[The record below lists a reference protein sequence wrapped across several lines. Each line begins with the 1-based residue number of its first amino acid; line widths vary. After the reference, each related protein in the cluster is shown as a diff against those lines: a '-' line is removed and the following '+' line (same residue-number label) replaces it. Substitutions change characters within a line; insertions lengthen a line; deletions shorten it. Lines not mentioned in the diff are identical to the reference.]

1 MNKIGLER
9 LINQRNP
16 TIHIAIFLFSLGV
29 VFIDIANHSH
39 FKYWRNHLG
48 GFILTFVQLELFI
61 LLAHAFFKDVAPGK
75 TPAAITRIVLT
86 RFALFLSA
94 CFAVALIVML
104 AYLHVK
110 QFIAGR
116 ALTYVASDFFRV
128 SFAAWFKPTII
139 GLLSGGVIF
148 IIILWQ
154 DALKREQELREE
166 NLVFQNETL
175 KNQVNPHFLFN
186 SLNTLSSLIN
196 IHPELAE
203 QFINKLSSIYRYI
216 LENIARDKI
225 PLPSELAFINDY
237 FELHK
242 ISDEEKI
249 ILTIDVPD
257 AAKFTVLPVSLQIL
271 VENAIKHNKA
281 TRKEP
286 LTISIFVEQNQIV
299 VKNNLQMMSTQIKST
314 GIGLKNLANR
324 VKLISGRDLMIEE
337 TTTYYLVKLPLLL

>member
-1 MNKIGLER
+1 MNKIGVDR
-9 LINQRNP
+9 LINQRNL

-29 VFIDIANHSH
+29 IFIDIVNNSY
-39 FKYWRNHLG
+39 FKYWKNYLG
-48 GFILTFVQLELFI
+48 GFILIFVQLELFI
-61 LLAHAFFKDVAPGK
+61 LLANVFFRDLAPGK
-75 TPAAITRIVLT
+75 TSAAITRIVLS
-86 RFALFLSA
+86 RFALFLTA

-104 AYLHVK
+104 VYLHVE
-110 QFIAGR
+110 QLVAGGT
-116 ALTYVASDFFRV
+116 LTHVASDFFHV
-128 SFAAWFKPTII
+128 KFAAWFKPTIT
-139 GLLSGGVIF
+139 GLLLGGVIF

-154 DALKREQELREE
+154 DALKREQKLREE
-166 NLVFQNETL
+166 NLIFQNETL
-175 KNQVNPHFLFN
+175 INQVNPHFLFN

-196 IHPELAE
+196 SKPELAE

-225 PLPSELAFINDY
+225 PLPSELAFISDY

-242 ISDEEKI
+242 ISNDEKLF
-249 ILTIDVPD
+249 LTIEVPD
-257 AAKFTVLPVSLQIL
+257 AAMFKVPPVSLQTL

-286 LTISIFVEQNQIV
+286 LNISIFVEQNQIV
-299 VKNNLQMMSTQIKST
+299 VKNNLQRMSTQIKST

-337 TTTYYLVKLPLLL
+337 TTAYYQVKVPLLV